1 MGFTETWS
9 AVKEEGVI
17 TVTWGVDDTAGSR
30 DGEVVIG
37 TDDEVIESVF
47 LVKAGLLV
55 AGLFGGGRAFDGV

>member
-1 MGFTETWS
+1 MGFTKTWS
-9 AVKEEGVI
+9 AVKEERVI
-17 TVTWGVDDTAGSR
+17 TVTWGVDDAAGSR

-55 AGLFGGGRAFDGV
+55 T